1 MKKDMIWGKSDMCKG
16 SRKRRQLGKVA
27 SILENKRKM
36 IQRKSQFIKGLQT
49 RKIIIYLEKEHIQN
63 SGF

>member
-1 MKKDMIWGKSDMCKG
+1 MIWGKSGMCKE
-16 SRKRRQLGKVA
+16 SRKRRKLGKVA

>member
-1 MKKDMIWGKSDMCKG
+1 MGKSDMCKE
-16 SRKRRQLGKVA
+16 SRKKRKLGKVA
-27 SILENKRKM
+27 SILENRRKM

-49 RKIIIYLEKEHIQN
+49 RKIIIYLKKKHIQN

>member
-1 MKKDMIWGKSDMCKG
+1 MGKSDICKE
-16 SRKRRQLGKVA
+16 SRKKRKLGKVA
-27 SILENKRKM
+27 SILENRRKM

-49 RKIIIYLEKEHIQN
+49 RKIIIYLKKKHIQN